1 MGDIKSALDI
11 SMEKAEKMTGKSGE
25 KNAPLTS
32 GQKKEI
38 AEIRKLYGAK
48 LAEREIMLQSKI
60 EKAKIRNP
68 DEAPT
73 LIEELKKEFN
83 DEKKVLY
90 DERDK
95 KIEEIRLKK
104 H

>member
-11 SMEKAEKMTGKSGE
+11 SMKKAEKMTGESGE
-25 KNAPLTS
+25 KNASLT
-32 GQKKEI
+32 GDQKKEI
-38 AEIRKLYGAK
+38 AEIRKLYNAK

-68 DEAPT
+68 DDA
-73 LIEELKKEFN
+73 LSQIEELKKEFIK
-83 DEKKVLY
+83 EKKALF

-95 KIEEIRLKK
+95 KIEEIRSKK